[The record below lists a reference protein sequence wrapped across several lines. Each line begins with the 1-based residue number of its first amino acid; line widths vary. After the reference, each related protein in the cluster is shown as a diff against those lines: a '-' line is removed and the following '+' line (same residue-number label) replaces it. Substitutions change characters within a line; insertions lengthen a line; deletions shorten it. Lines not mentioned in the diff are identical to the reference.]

1 MPRSLVSYWKRVA
14 VSGPTADNREITVQE
29 LVDCAETYKLST
41 YTAVIWSEHERWPG
55 SHGTVFAVRLV
66 TENDDPELQPGQVA
80 LEAQLKPNDK
90 LLHLNDQGEKLFT
103 SVEIRPNFA
112 NSGRHYL
119 TGLAVTDEP
128 ASLGTQELYFS
139 RRARR
144 GNRYD
149 KTSYFCAPVELGS
162 LREGSQ
168 QPGELRRFF
177 NALTG
182 LCKRFADTTTPS
194 TDETK
199 PMDEATAKALKALY
213 DQFVILLAG
222 LQAVLEPVVEGVDD
236 ADNKDQV
243 DAVGAAVQ
251 DVVDEADEN
260 REFNRKDSK
269 GGKNGKDKDEVKEL
283 SARVEELT
291 ETMTQMFNSTQ
302 NRRQVKRTTGAA
314 GEKKRG
320 GGLR

>member
-14 VSGPTADNREITVQE
+14 VSGPTADNREITVEE
-29 LVDCAETYKLST
+29 LRDCAETYSLSV
-41 YTAVIWSEHERWPG
+41 YTAVIWSEHEREPG
-55 SHGTVFAVRLV
+55 SLGTVYAVRLV
-66 TENDDPELQPGQVA
+66 EDDPDLAPGQVA
-80 LEAQLKPNDK
+80 LEAQLKPNDD
-90 LLHLNDQGEKLFT
+90 LLYLNDRGKKLFT

-112 NSGRHYL
+112 NSGRYYL
-119 TGLAVTDEP
+119 SGLAVTDSP

-139 RRARR
+139 CRSH
-144 GNRYD
+144 
-149 KTSYFCAPVELGS
+149 KTAYFADPVPLGS
-162 LREGSQ
+162 LREGGGQ
-168 QPGELRRFF
+168 QGEFRRFF
-177 NALTG
+177 SALGG
-182 LCKRFADTTTPS
+182 LCKRFAEITTSTPS

-222 LQAVLEPVVEGVDD
+222 LQAVLEPVVADVND

-260 REFNRKDSK
+260 REFNRKGSK
-269 GGKNGKDKDEVKEL
+269 GGKGKDEVKEL
-283 SARVEELT
+283 SARIDELNY
-291 ETMTQMFNSTQ
+291 TMTKMFNTPA
-302 NRRQVKRTTGAA
+302 NRRQVKKNTGPS
-314 GEKKRG
+314 GGGKRG

>member
-1 MPRSLVSYWKRVA
+1 MPRSLVSHWKRVA
-14 VSGPTADNREITVQE
+14 VSGPTADGREITVQE
-29 LVDCAETYKLST
+29 LRDCADTYKPSR

-55 SHGTVFAVRLV
+55 SHGTVFSTRLLD
-66 TENDDPELQPGQVA
+66 ENDDPELEPGQVA

-90 LLHLNDQGEKLFT
+90 LLSLNDQGEKLFS
-103 SVEIRPNFA
+103 SVEITPNFA
-112 NSGRHYL
+112 NSGRFYL
-119 TGLAVTDEP
+119 TGLAVTDSP

-139 RRARR
+139 RGRR
-144 GNRYD
+144 NRYH
-149 KTSYFCAPVELGS
+149 KSSYFCSAVELGG
-162 LREGSQ
+162 LREGGQ
-168 QPGELRRFF
+168 QQSELRRVFS
-177 NALTG
+177 ALTG
-182 LCKRFADTTTPS
+182 LFKSFADTTTPS
-194 TDETK
+194 PDETK

-222 LQAVLEPVVEGVDD
+222 LQAVLEPVVEDVDD
-236 ADNKDQV
+236 ADNKEQV

-260 REFNRKDSK
+260 REFNRK
-269 GGKNGKDKDEVKEL
+269 GGKGGKDKDEVKEL
-283 SARVEELT
+283 SARVSELH

>member
-1 MPRSLVSYWKRVA
+1 MPRSLVSHWKRVA
-14 VSGPTADNREITVQE
+14 VSGPTADGREITVQE
-29 LVDCAETYKLST
+29 LRDCADTYKPSR

-55 SHGTVFAVRLV
+55 SHGTVFSTRLLD
-66 TENDDPELQPGQVA
+66 ENDDPELEPGQVA

-90 LLHLNDQGEKLFT
+90 LLSLNDQGEKLFS
-103 SVEIRPNFA
+103 SVEITPNFA
-112 NSGRHYL
+112 NSGRFYL
-119 TGLAVTDEP
+119 TGLAVTDSP

-139 RRARR
+139 RGRR
-144 GNRYD
+144 KGHRYH
-149 KTSYFCAPVELGS
+149 KSSYFCSAVELGG
-162 LREGSQ
+162 LREGGQ
-168 QPGELRRFF
+168 QQSELRRVFT
-177 NALTG
+177 ALTG
-182 LCKRFADTTTPS
+182 LFKSFADTTTPS
-194 TDETK
+194 PDETK

-222 LQAVLEPVVEGVDD
+222 LQAVLEPVVEDVDD
-236 ADNKDQV
+236 ADNKEQV

-260 REFNRKDSK
+260 REFNRKGGK
-269 GGKNGKDKDEVKEL
+269 GGKGKDEVKEL

-314 GEKKRG
+314 GENKRG

>member
-14 VSGPTADNREITVQE
+14 VSGPTADGREITVQE
-29 LVDCAETYKLST
+29 LRDCADTYKLSR

-55 SHGTVFAVRLV
+55 SHGTVFAVRLLD
-66 TENDDPELQPGQVA
+66 EKDDPELEPGQVA

-90 LLHLNDQGEKLFT
+90 LLSLNDQGEKLFT
-103 SVEIRPNFA
+103 SVEITPNFA

-119 TGLAVTDEP
+119 TGLAVTDSP

-139 RRARR
+139 RGRR
-144 GNRYD
+144 KGHRYHQS
-149 KTSYFCAPVELGS
+149 SYFCSAVELGG
-162 LREGSQ
+162 LREGGQ
-168 QPGELRRFF
+168 QQSELRRVFS
-177 NALTG
+177 ALTG
-182 LCKRFADTTTPS
+182 LFKSFADTTTPS
-194 TDETK
+194 PDETK

-222 LQAVLEPVVEGVDD
+222 LQAVLEPVVEDVDD
-236 ADNKDQV
+236 ADNKEQV

-260 REFNRKDSK
+260 REFNRKGGK
-269 GGKNGKDKDEVKEL
+269 GGKDKGEVKEL
-283 SARVEELT
+283 SARMDELQ
-291 ETMTQMFNSTQ
+291 ETLTQMFNSTS

>member
-139 RRARR
+139 KRARK

-162 LREGSQ
+162 LREGSE

-182 LCKRFADTTTPS
+182 LCKRFADTTTPN
-194 TDETK
+194 TPDETP
-199 PMDEATAKALKALY
+199 PMDEATAKALKALT
-213 DQFVILLAG
+213 DQLVIILAG
-222 LQAVLEPVVEGVDD
+222 FQAVLEPALDGVDTSD
-236 ADNKDQV
+236 SQEQV
-243 DAVGAAVQ
+243 DAVGTAVQ

-260 REFNRKDSK
+260 REFNRKGGK
-269 GGKNGKDKDEVKEL
+269 GGKGKDEVKEL
-283 SARVEELT
+283 SARIDELT
-291 ETMTQMFNSTQ
+291 ENMTKMLSSTA

-314 GEKKRG
+314 GEKNRG

>member
-1 MPRSLVSYWKRVA
+1 MPRSLVSHWKRVA
-14 VSGPTADNREITVQE
+14 VSGPTADGREITVQE
-29 LVDCAETYKLST
+29 LRDCADTYKPSR

-55 SHGTVFAVRLV
+55 SHGTVFSTRLLD
-66 TENDDPELQPGQVA
+66 ENDDPELEPGQVA

-90 LLHLNDQGEKLFT
+90 LLSLNDQGEKLFS
-103 SVEIRPNFA
+103 SVEITPNFA
-112 NSGRHYL
+112 NSGRFYL
-119 TGLAVTDEP
+119 TGLAVTDSP

-139 RRARR
+139 RGRR
-144 GNRYD
+144 KGHRYH
-149 KTSYFCAPVELGS
+149 KSSYFCSAVELGG
-162 LREGSQ
+162 LREGGQ
-168 QPGELRRFF
+168 QQSELRRVFS
-177 NALTG
+177 ALTG
-182 LCKRFADTTTPS
+182 LFKSFADTTTPS
-194 TDETK
+194 PDETK

-222 LQAVLEPVVEGVDD
+222 LQAVLEPVVEDVDD
-236 ADNKDQV
+236 ADNKEQV

-260 REFNRKDSK
+260 REFNRK
-269 GGKNGKDKDEVKEL
+269 GGKGGKDKDEVKEL
-283 SARVEELT
+283 SARVSELH

>member
-14 VSGPTADNREITVQE
+14 VSGFTADNREITVQE
-29 LVDCAETYKLST
+29 LVDCAETYKLTT

-66 TENDDPELQPGQVA
+66 TESDDPELQPGQVA

-103 SVEIRPNFA
+103 SVEITPNFA
-112 NSGRHYL
+112 NTGRFYL
-119 TGLAVTDEP
+119 TGLAVTDSP

-139 RRARR
+139 RGARK
-144 GNRYD
+144 GHRYA
-149 KTSYFCAPVELGS
+149 KTSYYCSAVALGS

-168 QPGELRRFF
+168 QQSELRRFF
-177 NALTG
+177 SALTG

-194 TDETK
+194 PDENQ

-222 LQAVLEPVVEGVDD
+222 MQAVLEPIVEDVDTSESQE
-236 ADNKDQV
+236 QV
-243 DAVGAAVQ
+243 DAVGTAVQ

-260 REFNRKDSK
+260 RDYNRK
-269 GGKNGKDKDEVKEL
+269 GGKGGKGKSEVKEL
-283 SARVEELT
+283 SARMDELQ
-291 ETMTQMFNSTQ
+291 EVMTKMFNQ
-302 NRRQVKRTTGAA
+302 PANRRQVPRTTGPSNA
-314 GEKKRG
+314 KRG
-320 GGLR
+320 KGLR